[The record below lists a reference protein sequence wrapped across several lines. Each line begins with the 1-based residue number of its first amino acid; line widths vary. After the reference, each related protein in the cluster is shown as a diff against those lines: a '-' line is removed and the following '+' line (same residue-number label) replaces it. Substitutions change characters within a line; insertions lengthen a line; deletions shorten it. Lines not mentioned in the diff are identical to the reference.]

1 VAVLGT
7 VDRDRVLYR
16 SGARPGDRILVTGS
30 LGDARAGLELLL
42 GRVRVP
48 EPVAAP
54 LLRAHLEPELYLE
67 EARLAAASG
76 MVGAAID
83 LSDGLSSDLGHVCRA
98 SGVGAVI
105 DGPSLPIS
113 DALRAAA
120 HELGREPLQIALEG
134 GEDYRLLVTVRGP
147 YAPELCRR
155 IADATGRRLH
165 DLGEIVPGD
174 GVVLRQRDGSLT
186 ALEPSGW
193 DHFKSSRRAS
203 EDE

>member
-1 VAVLGT
+1 VLGT

-42 GRVRVP
+42 GRVSLP

-67 EARLAAASG
+67 EARIAAASG
-76 MVGAAID
+76 VVGAAID

-105 DGPSLPIS
+105 DAASVPIS

-120 HELGREPLQIALEG
+120 HELGRDPLAIATEG
-134 GEDYRLLVTVRGP
+134 GEDYRLLLTVRP
-147 YAPELCRR
+147 PRAAELCRR
-155 IADATGRRLH
+155 IADVTGRRLH

-174 GVVLRQRDGSLT
+174 GLTLRDRDGSVTVLG
-186 ALEPSGW
+186 PSGW
-193 DHFKSSRRAS
+193 DHFRSPHRAS